1 MSPEDLQTLLEE
13 KLPHCQVSVD
23 GDGYKYEI
31 TVVTD
36 EFEGLNPFVI
46 DADPNAPCS
55 HVEVVGLDASRR
67 NLTVTWNNSQ
77 LNDNFF
83 TQPSG
88 PARDSSGLVIDI
100 PQTSTDWGITNDS
113 ALT

>member
-36 EFEGLNPFVI
+36 EFEGLNPVKRQQYVYAALNEKI
-46 DADPNAPCS
+46 TDGSVHA
-55 HVEVVGLDASRR
+55 
-67 NLTVTWNNSQ
+67 VTIKTY
-77 LNDNFF
+77 
-83 TQPSG
+83 TQAQWAQQQS
-88 PARDSSGLVIDI
+88 
-100 PQTSTDWGITNDS
+100 
-113 ALT
+113 